1 MIETGDLIPPR
12 YHPITHQRGT
22 GLNPIRMTRALQP
35 TPAETPTDQSLTH
48 SLILEEAQDQGLHQ
62 NPHHILKVDPSP
74 DLVPSQDTKGP
85 HQNHQEEQP
94 PS

>member
-1 MIETGDLIPPR
+1 MIEKGDLIPPR
-12 YHPITHQRGT
+12 YHPVTHQRGT

-35 TPAETPTDQSLTH
+35 IPAGTLTDQSLTH

-62 NPHHILKVDPSP
+62 NPHHVLRVDPSL